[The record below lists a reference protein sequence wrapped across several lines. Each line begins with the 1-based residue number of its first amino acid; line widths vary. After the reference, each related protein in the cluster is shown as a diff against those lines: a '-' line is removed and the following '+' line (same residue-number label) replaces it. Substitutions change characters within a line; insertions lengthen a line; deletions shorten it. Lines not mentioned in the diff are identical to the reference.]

1 MKLLSGI
8 TLCLLLTLF
17 FATTTTTQAHNITRI
32 LAKHPEFSSF
42 NHYLTITHL
51 AAEINR
57 RLTITVCAVDNAGM
71 ADLLSK
77 HLSIF
82 TIKNVLALHVFSD
95 YFGSKKLHQITH
107 RSTLTAT
114 MFQATGKA
122 EGISGYV
129 NITDVKGGRVGF
141 AQEDNAAKFESFF
154 VKTIVEKPYNISV
167 IQISQI
173 LTSPEAEAPVAA
185 PSVNITDIM
194 KAKGCKAFSDLLTS
208 EGALDTFVQTVDGGL
223 TIFCPSDDVLKAFMP
238 KYKNLTEE
246 GKMLILLYHGVADYN
261 SMGTLR
267 SHNGVMNTLA
277 LEGVNS
283 YNFTVQNDDE
293 GVALKTKVVTASIK
307 ATLVD
312 DEPLAVYKIDKVL
325 LPRELFNTDAP
336 KSKKGSTSEDD
347 EEAEA
352 PGPSDDEDAADDTAS
367 DENSSTSIGGVRI
380 VVTALL
386 GLSLGALVSL

>member
-8 TLCLLLTLF
+8 TLSLLLALL
-17 FATTTTTQAHNITRI
+17 FATTITTDAHNITRI
-32 LAKHPEFSSF
+32 LAKHPEFSTF

-57 RLTITVCAVDNAGM
+57 RLTITVCAVDNA
-71 ADLLSK
+71 ARSFTKSPIVPPLLLPCFK
-77 HLSIF
+77 Q
-82 TIKNVLALHVFSD
+82 LARQKEYLVM
-95 YFGSKKLHQITH
+95 
-107 RSTLTAT
+107 STLLTL
-114 MFQATGKA
+114 K
-122 EGISGYV
+122 
-129 NITDVKGGRVGF
+129 
-141 AQEDNAAKFESFF
+141 
-154 VKTIVEKPYNISV
+154 
-167 IQISQI
+167 I

-208 EGALDTFVQTVDGGL
+208 EGAMDTFVQTVDGGL
-223 TIFCPSDDVLKAFMP
+223 TIFCPSDDVLKSFMP

-246 GKMLILLYHGVADYN
+246 GKLLILLYHGVPEYN

-267 SHNGVMNTLA
+267 SHNGVIDTLA

-293 GVALKTKVVTASIK
+293 GVSLKTKVVTASIK

-336 KSKKGSTSEDD
+336 KSKKGSTSDD

-352 PGPSDDEDAADDTAS
+352 PGPADDEDAADDTAS
-367 DENSSTSIGGVRI
+367 DDNSSTSIGGVRI
-380 VVTALL
+380 VVTVLL
-386 GLSLGALVSL
+386 GLLLGVLASL

>member
-8 TLCLLLTLF
+8 TLSLLLTLF
-17 FATTTTTQAHNITRI
+17 FATTITTHAHNITRI
-32 LAKHPEFSSF
+32 LAKHPEFSTF

-71 ADLLSK
+71 SDLLSK

-154 VKTIVEKPYNISV
+154 VKSIVEKPYNISV

-194 KAKGCKAFSDLLTS
+194 EAKGCKAFSDLLTS
-208 EGALDTFVQTVDGGL
+208 EAAMDTFVQTVDGGL
-223 TIFCPSDDVLKAFMP
+223 TIFCPSDDVLKVFMP

-246 GKMLILLYHGVADYN
+246 GKMLILLYHGVAEYN

-267 SHNGVMNTLA
+267 SHNGVMDTLA
-277 LEGVNS
+277 LEGANS
-283 YNFTVQNDDE
+283 YNLTVQNDDE
-293 GVALKTKVVTASIK
+293 GVALKTKVVTATIK

-312 DEPLAVYKIDKVL
+312 DEPLAIYKIDKVL
-325 LPRELFNTDAP
+325 LPGELFNTDAP
-336 KSKKGSTSEDD
+336 KGKKGSTSDD
-347 EEAEA
+347 EEADA
-352 PGPSDDEDAADDTAS
+352 PGPADDEDVADATAS
-367 DENSSTSIGGVRI
+367 DNSSTSIGGVRI
-380 VVTALL
+380 AVTVLL
-386 GLSLGALVSL
+386 GLSLGLLVSL